1 MAVKRYDPEFTTVI
15 HFATEALV
23 KTVRLTR
30 REIVENCIGRGL
42 LLSAIPLSQTQ
53 LLTAWQDGEA
63 KAAKPT
69 PRDVL
74 GPFFKKG
81 APNSKVLH
89 TPGSPGFP
97 LRVTGKVTNTRG
109 DKMPG
114 ARIEIWQADHAGLYD
129 LEGFRYRAALIT
141 EEASDYTVDTILPG
155 HYDDRPA
162 QHIHYMISAPGHK
175 TLITQAYFATDPF
188 FEGNPD
194 KNFGKRSIVSHRDLV
209 RTVTL
214 IEAPGT
220 PRAAITFDICL
231 EKA

>member
-1 MAVKRYDPEFTTVI
+1 M
-15 HFATEALV
+15 

-53 LLTAWQDGEA
+53 LLSAWQDGEA

-89 TPGSPGFP
+89 TAGSPGFP

-141 EEASDYTVDTILPG
+141 EESSEYAVETILPG

>member
-1 MAVKRYDPEFTTVI
+1 VTI
-15 HFATEALV
+15 H
-23 KTVRLTR
+23 RPSR
-30 REIVENCIGRGL
+30 REIFESCITRGL
-42 LLSAIPLSQTQ
+42 LLSAIPLSQPK
-53 LLTAWQDGEA
+53 LLSAWQEGEA
-63 KAAKPT
+63 KAALPT
-69 PRDVL
+69 PKDVL

-81 APNSKVLH
+81 APNQRVLH

-109 DKMPG
+109 EKVPG
-114 ARIEIWQADHAGLYD
+114 AKIEIWQADHVGIYD
-129 LEGFRYRAALIT
+129 LEGFRYRAGLIT
-141 EEASDYTVDTILPG
+141 TETSDYALETILPG

-162 QHIHYMISAPGHK
+162 QHIHYLISAPGHR
-175 TLITQAYFATDPF
+175 TLVTQAYFATDPF

-194 KNFGKRSIVSHRDLV
+194 KTYTKMAKNRDLV

>member
-1 MAVKRYDPEFTTVI
+1 M
-15 HFATEALV
+15 

-30 REIVENCIGRGL
+30 REIVENCIGQGL